1 METLVYFGIAFIVA
15 LLITRLFA
23 SWIFRIDDVITV
35 LEKILKELEDQNK
48 YRDE

>member
-1 METLVYFGIAFIVA
+1 MDMLIYFGIAFIVA

-23 SWIFRIDDVITV
+23 AWIFRIDDVISV
-35 LEKILKELEDQNK
+35 LRKILKELEYQNK